1 MMSSF
6 GRLILG
12 MLISVLLMSAVCGVF
27 AADYQIT
34 PLERRKEIVGP
45 KNTRPDGSQLIR
57 AQDRK
62 LKDLKLLLG
71 LQCVQTWNTQ
81 VIAYGIDFDRNGN
94 FYVSDVGGKLEML
107 SPTGQHLAMFDK
119 TAIISSIRSL
129 AINRNGIADVVFLA
143 DEIRREVHR
152 YVINAATSSLMYD
165 GTFSV
170 TPAGASQKLSP
181 HGFAFRAPG
190 ELLISD
196 TANQLVFHC
205 NDSLAGIKIIKPTG
219 AGETGLNCPRQLAY
233 HPGENLI
240 YVADKFNARI
250 VVMDMNRNVIRK
262 WGKEGTQAGE
272 FKIPH
277 GLILDTNRNLVY
289 VGDTGNNRVQVF
301 DTHGT
306 FKAQWQAVDFREPRF
321 MTIDAQGRVY
331 VTSYLDRKVAVLEYH

>member
-1 MMSSF
+1 MMSSIS
-6 GRLILG
+6 RLISG
-12 MLISVLLMSAVCGVF
+12 MFVLILLMSAVCGVF

-34 PLERRKEIVGP
+34 PLDKHKEIVGP
-45 KNTRPDGSQLIR
+45 KNTRPDSSQLIR
-57 AQDRK
+57 VQDRK

-81 VIAYGIDFDRNGN
+81 VIAYAIDFDRNGI
-94 FYVSDVGGKLEML
+94 FYVSDIGGKLEML
-107 SPTGQHLAMFDK
+107 SATGQHLATFDIS
-119 TAIISSIRSL
+119 ARLSSIRSL
-129 AINRNGIADVVFLA
+129 AINRNGAADIIFLA

-152 YVINAATSSLMYD
+152 YTINASNSSITHN
-165 GTFSV
+165 GAFSV

-196 TANQLVFHC
+196 TANHLIFHC
-205 NDSLAGIKIIKPTG
+205 NESLAGISIIKPAGTG
-219 AGETGLNCPRQLAY
+219 QTGLNCPRQLAY
-233 HPGENLI
+233 HPAENRI

-250 VVMDMNRNVIRK
+250 VVMDMNGNVVRK
-262 WGKEGTQAGE
+262 WGKEGTQTGE

-277 GLILDTNRNLVY
+277 GLILDTSRNLVY

-301 DTHGT
+301 DTQGN
-306 FKAQWQAVDFREPRF
+306 FKDQWQAADFREPRY